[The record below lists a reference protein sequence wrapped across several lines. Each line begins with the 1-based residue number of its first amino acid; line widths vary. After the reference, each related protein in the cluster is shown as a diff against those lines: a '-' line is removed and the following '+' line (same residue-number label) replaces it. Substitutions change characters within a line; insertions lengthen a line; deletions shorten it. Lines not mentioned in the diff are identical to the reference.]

1 MSQRTQ
7 RRRRTRQSS
16 LEGFDDTGY
25 SFFLV
30 DETYTTDFGEAIADV
45 TESQV
50 DLIDK
55 EY

>member
-7 RRRRTRQSS
+7 RRRTRQSS
-16 LEGFDDTGY
+16 LEGFDDSGY
-25 SFFLV
+25 TLFLV

-50 DLIDK
+50 NLIDK